1 MGKTTVRPLDP
12 HRDRATVARI
22 WAAAVDASWPVLPDA
37 LDVLG
42 AGYVTQVDRSV
53 VGVVAHD
60 PRGSIVFLA
69 VDPDHQRR
77 GHGTLLLDHALADL
91 RAAGARSARLGAGG
105 DRYIWPGLPTS
116 CGDAVAGFFER
127 RGWVEDDVAADL
139 VQDLQSSGLVDRMAA
154 HPPPPGVDTGLA
166 GPRLMADVVAF
177 EDTHFPQ
184 WSRYFREPHD
194 GVLIAR
200 DRSGDIVASLLLDG
214 PGRSATP
221 YWPILGDDAGAIG
234 CVGVRPDH
242 EGQGIGTALVAAATT
257 LLSTRGVHTCLIDWV
272 VRVPFYSRLG
282 YRPHRWYSMRTLEL
296 STRDD

>member
-12 HRDRATVARI
+12 HRDRAAVARI
-22 WAAAVDASWPVLPDA
+22 WAAAFDDDWPVLPDA

-53 VGVVAHD
+53 AGVVAHD
-60 PRGSIVFLA
+60 PRGSIVLL
-69 VDPDHQRR
+69 VVHPDRQGR
-77 GHGTLLLDHALADL
+77 GHGSLLLDHALADL
-91 RAAGARSARLGAGG
+91 RSAGARSVRLGAGG
-105 DRYIWPGLPTS
+105 DRYIWPGVPTS
-116 CGDAVAGFFER
+116 CEVAAGFFER
-127 RGWVEDDVAADL
+127 RGWEEDDVTADL
-139 VQDLQSSGLVDRMAA
+139 VQDLQTPGLVDRMAT
-154 HPPPPGVDTGLA
+154 HPPPEGIDIGLT

-200 DRSGDIVASLLLDG
+200 DRTGGIVGSLLLDG

-234 CVGVRPDH
+234 CVGVRPDQ
-242 EGQGIGTALVAAATT
+242 EGQGTGTALVAAATT
-257 LLSTRGVHTCLIDWV
+257 LLSSRGVHTCLIDWV
-272 VRVPFYSRLG
+272 ARVPFYSRLG
-282 YRPHRWYSMRTLEL
+282 YHPHRWYSMRTCDL
-296 STRDD
+296 

>member
-1 MGKTTVRPLDP
+1 MGTTTVRRLDP
-12 HRDRATVARI
+12 HRDRAAVARL
-22 WAAAVDASWPVLPDA
+22 WAAALDPSWPVLPDA
-37 LDVLG
+37 LDLLG
-42 AGYVTQVDRSV
+42 AGYVVQVDRSV

-60 PRGSIVFLA
+60 PRGSILLLA
-69 VDPDHQRR
+69 VDPAHQRR
-77 GHGTLLLDHALADL
+77 GHGTRLLDHALADL

-116 CGDAVAGFFER
+116 CGDAVGEFFAR
-127 RGWVEDDVAADL
+127 RGWVEDDVAVDL
-139 VQDLQSSGLVDRMAA
+139 VQDLQADGVADRMAA
-154 HPPPPGVDTGLA
+154 YAPPAGIEVGLA

-200 DRSGDIVASLLLDG
+200 DGTGAIVGSLLLDG

-221 YWPILGDDAGAIG
+221 YWPILGDDPGAIA

-242 EGQGIGTALVAAATT
+242 EGRGVGTAMVAAATT
-257 LLSTRGVHTCLIDWV
+257 LLAERGVRNCVIDWV
-272 VRVPFYSRLG
+272 VRVAFYGRLG
-282 YRPHRWYSMRTLEL
+282 YRPHRTYSMRTRGL
-296 STRDD
+296 

>member
-12 HRDRATVARI
+12 HRDRAAIARI
-22 WAAAVDASWPVLPDA
+22 WAAAFDESWPVLPDA

-53 VGVVAHD
+53 TGVVAHD

-77 GHGTLLLDHALADL
+77 GHGSLLLDHALADL

-116 CGDAVAGFFER
+116 CGDATAGFFER
-127 RGWVEDDVAADL
+127 RGWAEQEVVVDL
-139 VQDLQSSGLVDRMAA
+139 VQDLQAPGLVDRMAA
-154 HPPPPGVDTGLA
+154 KPPPAGIDIGLA

-177 EDTHFPQ
+177 EDTSFPQ

-200 DRSGDIVASLLLDG
+200 DRAGDIVASLLLDG

-221 YWPILGDDAGAIG
+221 YWPILGDAPGAIA
-234 CVGVRPDH
+234 CVGVHPSR
-242 EGQGIGTALVAAATT
+242 ENQGLGTALVAAATT
-257 LLSTRGVHTCLIDWV
+257 LLSTRGVKTCLIDWV
-272 VRVPFYSRLG
+272 VRVPFYTRLG
-282 YRPHRWYSMRTLEL
+282 YEEYRHYSMRTLEL
-296 STRDD
+296 